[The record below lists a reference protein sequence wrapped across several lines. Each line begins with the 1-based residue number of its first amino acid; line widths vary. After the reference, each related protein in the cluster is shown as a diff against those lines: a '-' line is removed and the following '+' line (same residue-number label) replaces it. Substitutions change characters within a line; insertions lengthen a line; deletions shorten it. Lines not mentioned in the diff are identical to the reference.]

1 MREIKFRAWCEPN
14 KKYFFTDEMV
24 KDQFALLPNGYF
36 ANISGRS
43 TSESVIYTHE
53 QYLPDQSTGLHDKNG
68 KEIYEGD
75 WVQII
80 DHPENI
86 TTRADVVVFESG
98 AFTTASETA
107 VPLCDYGMAWVE
119 VIGNIHEN
127 PELAKEFL

>member
-53 QYLPDQSTGLHDKNG
+53 QYLPEQFTGQHDKNK
-68 KEIYEGD
+68 KEIYHNDLFKDSTG
-75 WVQII
+75 VFL
-80 DHPENI
+80 
-86 TTRADVVVFESG
+86 VVWNDAYASWCLRRPG
-98 AFTTASETA
+98 WAFDYFFGEA
-107 VPLCDYGMAWVE
+107 VDAKDGE